1 MSSDADAHK
10 VGLIP
15 VTLMVSGN
23 IMGSGVFLLPAN
35 LAATGG
41 IAIYGWLVT
50 IIGALALSMVYAK
63 MSSLDPSPGG
73 SYAYARRCFGPFL
86 GYQRTCCTGWHAG
99 SVISRWSLSAS
110 AI

>member
-73 SYAYARRCFGPFL
+73 SPLLRAVFGL
-86 GYQRTCCTGWHAG
+86 SNERAVLAG
-99 SVISRWSLSAS
+99 MLDR
-110 AI
+110 

>member
-35 LAATGG
+35 LASTGG

-50 IIGALALSMVYAK
+50 IIGALGSRWYTPKCRSSTQVLVVLTLTPAAALGRFSVIK
-63 MSSLDPSPGG
+63 PTSS
-73 SYAYARRCFGPFL
+73 
-86 GYQRTCCTGWHAG
+86 TGWPAG
-99 SVISRWSLSAS
+99 SAISPWWSLA
-110 AI
+110 

>member
-35 LAATGG
+35 LA
-41 IAIYGWLVT
+41 V
-50 IIGALALSMVYAK
+50 LAGLQST
-63 MSSLDPSPGG
+63 DG
-73 SYAYARRCFGPFL
+73 
-86 GYQRTCCTGWHAG
+86 
-99 SVISRWSLSAS
+99 WSLSS
-110 AI
+110 APWRCRWFMPKCRP

>member
-35 LAATGG
+35 LASTGG
-41 IAIYGWLVT
+41 VCICGGLVE
-50 IIGALALSMVYAK
+50 II
-63 MSSLDPSPGG
+63 
-73 SYAYARRCFGPFL
+73 
-86 GYQRTCCTGWHAG
+86 RTRGR
-99 SVISRWSLSAS
+99 SVG
-110 AI
+110 

>member
-23 IMGSGVFLLPAN
+23 IMGSGYSYSCQ

-50 IIGALALSMVYAK
+50 IIGA
-63 MSSLDPSPGG
+63 
-73 SYAYARRCFGPFL
+73 RRC
-86 GYQRTCCTGWHAG
+86 
-99 SVISRWSLSAS
+99 RWFMPKCRP
-110 AI
+110 

>member
-35 LAATGG
+35 LASTGG
-41 IAIYGWLVT
+41 VGIFWMLVA
-50 IIGALALSMVYAK
+50 IIGAV
-63 MSSLDPSPGG
+63 GV
-73 SYAYARRCFGPFL
+73 
-86 GYQRTCCTGWHAG
+86 
-99 SVISRWSLSAS
+99 SVG
-110 AI
+110 

>member
-23 IMGSGVFLLPAN
+23 IMEFRGILTPCQ

-63 MSSLDPSPGG
+63 MSSQIPVPAVPMPTHAAASGRFW
-73 SYAYARRCFGPFL
+73 AIK
-86 GYQRTCCTGWHAG
+86 RTCCTGWHAG